1 MDDYPGALG
10 WLYSLMPA
18 HFDLKL
24 ERVRA
29 ALEAWGHP
37 ERAFPSVIV
46 AGTNGKGST
55 AHFLSEGM
63 AAFGWRVGTF
73 TSPHLHRFGERIR
86 VGGEPLS
93 EAATVAFAQKLR
105 REMETGHL
113 PALSFFEATT
123 LMALETFRRAQVD
136 WAVLEVGLGGRL
148 DATNAVDAEL
158 AILTEV
164 GLDHQAYLGPTLRH
178 IAKEKAAVCRPG
190 KPFLVGASAQRVQ
203 TVAQAFAQRIGA
215 HCALI
220 GRDFHVQREGSELTL
235 RVAASWVR
243 DQEALGSRA
252 PRGHL
257 SAQVREATEAS
268 PLDLSRALAWRALL
282 HLGAGE
288 SPERLKRATQAV
300 ARATWAGRFEWHHAG
315 HHAVLL
321 DGAHNPQG
329 ASALRAYLETHPN
342 FRAAPQ
348 RTLIF
353 GAMRDK
359 DPGSLLAIVGSLFD
373 RIVLLPLPLSRSA
386 SASDLLEAAAE
397 TCKEA
402 CVSVASEPEEALAE
416 VLGPARAGDSSRV
429 TSSVSGALQSQGTED
444 SNHLVVA
451 AGSLFVMAAVRACLL
466 KLTSD
471 PPVAS

>member
-10 WLYSLMPA
+10 WLYSLTPA
-18 HFDLKL
+18 RFDLKL

-55 AHFLSEGM
+55 AHFLAEGL
-63 AAFGWRVGTF
+63 AALGWRVGTF

-86 VGGEPLS
+86 VQGEALS
-93 EAATVAFAQKLR
+93 EAATVAFARRLR
-105 REMETGHL
+105 QEMATGQL

-123 LMALETFRRAQVD
+123 LMALETFRQARVD

-190 KPFLVGASAQRVQ
+190 KPFFVGASAPRVQ
-203 TVAQAFAQRIGA
+203 TVARACAQRVGA
-215 HCALI
+215 HCELL
-220 GRDFHVQREGSELTL
+220 GRDFRVQRHGNELSLSLLDRAAGDPFAL
-235 RVAASWVR
+235 RSHVVAEV
-243 DQEALGSRA
+243 
-252 PRGHL
+252 
-257 SAQVREATEAS
+257 TEAS

-282 HLGAGE
+282 HLGAGR
-288 SPERLKRATQAV
+288 SPERLEKATRAV
-300 ARATWAGRFEWHHAG
+300 AQATWPGRFEWHRTPDG
-315 HHAVLL
+315 AVLL

-329 ASALRAYLETHPN
+329 AAALVAYLEAYPN
-342 FRAAPQ
+342 YRE

-359 DPGSLLAIVGSLFD
+359 DPASLLAILAPRFD

-386 SASDLLEAAAE
+386 SATELSGAAAS
-397 TCKEA
+397 TKLP
-402 CVSVASEPEEALAE
+402 VSLAAHPEEALTHAF
-416 VLGPARAGDSSRV
+416 VPPRADKAP
-429 TSSVSGALQSQGTED
+429 GATTNPIEAPPSETTQETKR
-444 SNHLVVA
+444 LVVV
-451 AGSLFVMAAVRACLL
+451 AGSLFIMAAIRAHLL
-466 KLTSD
+466 HLTPD